1 MLRSRVVIRTERM
14 TLEPAPAAFLDALQR
29 GDRAAAEGAMNVRIA
44 GDWFDGPRP
53 WMKIRIQQLQE
64 DPALGVWLVHVMAL
78 TREDHGEPART
89 MVGHCGYHGAPDGT
103 GMVEIGYQVGPPY
116 RRRGYAIEAIRGLI
130 ANAFADERIVRV
142 RASIGPGNEPSLAMT
157 AKLGFVRVGE
167 QIDEIDGLEYVF
179 ELTRGGG

>member
-1 MLRSRVVIRTERM
+1 MIRTKRM

-29 GDRAAAEGAMNVRIA
+29 GDRAAAQSAMQIRIG

-53 WMKIRIQQLQE
+53 WMQIRIRQLHE
-64 DPALGVWLVHVMAL
+64 DPALASWLVHAMVL
-78 TREDHGEPART
+78 TEEENGEPVRT
-89 MVGHCGYHGAPDGT
+89 MVGHCGYHGAPDET

-116 RRRGYAIEAIRGLI
+116 RRRGYAIEAVRGLVG
-130 ANAFADERIVRV
+130 NAFAHEQITRV
-142 RASIGPGNEPSLAMT
+142 RASISPDNEPSLALT

-179 ELTRGGG
+179 ELTREGG